1 MHSVVIA
8 AAGTVRTMPVQVQP
22 TSASASISCTIA
34 VREHSAT
41 GLLALPPKVECDGN
55 VPGPPPHLARC
66 AAAVDPETK
75 QICICWK
82 TWRTLLHR
90 AFPRELS
97 STSCRCTLCMGF
109 RQSCSITNWVV
120 LEHSTQDRVN
130 LGQHNTRSCAEL
142 ASHPR
147 EHHLPEGLH
156 QPKRHQV
163 RRRQQEE
170 GPEVDVVQRR
180 KGGQPAMLAS
190 TSSSSTSSART
201 SQSLRQ
207 MQM

>member
-1 MHSVVIA
+1 
-8 AAGTVRTMPVQVQP
+8 
-22 TSASASISCTIA
+22 
-34 VREHSAT
+34 
-41 GLLALPPKVECDGN
+41 
-55 VPGPPPHLARC
+55 
-66 AAAVDPETK
+66 
-75 QICICWK
+75 
-82 TWRTLLHR
+82 
-90 AFPRELS
+90 
-97 STSCRCTLCMGF
+97 MGF
-109 RQSCSITNWVV
+109 TQSCSITKWVM